1 MVCVRSLRGWGK
13 MQPLTDSVWLIS
25 GIPGAGKS
33 SVSKALAESLSKS
46 VHIEVDLVREMVVTG
61 YVAPGQDPRAESDA
75 QLELGAHYAALLA
88 DSFMDA
94 GFTPLIDDVIL
105 RRQLA
110 RYREVLSRWPLRL
123 VVLAPPIEVVL
134 QRDRER
140 VGKHLGGRFA
150 YLDGGLREQIRG
162 LGLWLDTSGMT
173 VRETIEVIMRRADE
187 AILDAL
193 P

>member
-1 MVCVRSLRGWGK
+1 
-13 MQPLTDSVWLIS
+13 
-25 GIPGAGKS
+25 
-33 SVSKALAESLSKS
+33 
-46 VHIEVDLVREMVVTG
+46 
-61 YVAPGQDPRAESDA
+61 
-75 QLELGAHYAALLA
+75 
-88 DSFMDA
+88 MDA
-94 GFTPLIDDVIL
+94 VFTPLIDNVIL

-110 RYREVLSRWPLRL
+110 RYREVLSRWPLLL

-140 VGKHLGGRFA
+140 AGKHLGGRFA

-162 LGLWLDTSGMT
+162 LGLWLGTSGMT
-173 VRETIEVIMRRADE
+173 VRETIEVIMRRADA

>member
-1 MVCVRSLRGWGK
+1 MCGRSEVWGK
-13 MQPLTDSVWLIS
+13 MQPLTDSVWLIN

-33 SVSKALAESLSKS
+33 SVSKALAESLAKS
-46 VHIEVDLVREMVVTG
+46 AHLEVDLVREMVVTG
-61 YVAPGQDPRAESDA
+61 YLAPGQDPKAGSDA
-75 QLELGAHYAALLA
+75 QLELGAHNAALLA

-94 GFTPLIDDVIL
+94 GFTPLIDDVVL
-105 RRQLA
+105 RLQLA

-123 VVLAPPIEVVL
+123 VVLASPLDVVL

-140 VGKHLGGRFA
+140 VEKHLGGRYA
-150 YLDGGLREQIRG
+150 YLDGELREQMRG

-173 VRETIEVIMRRADE
+173 VRETVEVIMRRADE